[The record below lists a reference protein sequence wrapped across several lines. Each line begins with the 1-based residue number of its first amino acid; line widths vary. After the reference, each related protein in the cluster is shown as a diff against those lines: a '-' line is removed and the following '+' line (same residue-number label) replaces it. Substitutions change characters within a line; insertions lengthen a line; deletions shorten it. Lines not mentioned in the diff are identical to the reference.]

1 MNSSTAVNKKL
12 ALGFSTQAAMMQVIN
27 GERDPVTL
35 EPIVKEVVKV
45 KLPTAAEK
53 KAAKAAL
60 AEKRLAKAAAK
71 AAAEAAKLAEIE
83 AKAAAKAA
91 AAEAALPLTDEQNY
105 AKAVAIVSAKDMK
118 ATVTKYK
125 KSAKAAAENLL
136 MLKALGEQLTSIKNA
151 FVKGANKKGEPTYDD
166 VSYSRCINAT
176 PLSIVSKRDRSDCV
190 WLHNNWAAIT
200 AFKSVEGVESN
211 SVGYLRQLL
220 TAANKPK
227 PTPKPESTAGNASDD
242 AIEGEF
248 ELVDGEPT
256 PKLAQTI
263 ESVVTTI
270 QGLVDASDHKMV
282 DVLAILNASMITV
295 IKANK

>member
-83 AKAAAKAA
+83 AKAAAKL
-91 AAEAALPLTDEQNY
+91 AALPLTDEQNY
-105 AKAVAIVSAKDMK
+105 AKAISIVSAKDMK

-125 KSAKAAAENLL
+125 KSAKAAADNLL
-136 MLKALGEQLTSIKNA
+136 MLKDLGEQFIAIKIS

-166 VSYSRCINAT
+166 VGFSRCINAT

-190 WLHNNWAAIT
+190 WLHNNWNAIE
-200 AFKSVEGVESN
+200 AFKAEGVESN

-227 PTPKPESTAGNASDD
+227 PTPKPESNAGNASDD

-282 DVLAILNASMITV
+282 DVLAILNASMTTV

>member
-1 MNSSTAVNKKL
+1 MNNPTAVNKKL

-35 EPIVKEVVKV
+35 EPIVTEVIKV

-83 AKAAAKAA
+83 AKAAA
-91 AAEAALPLTDEQNY
+91 AEAALPLTDEQNY
-105 AKAVAIVSAKDMK
+105 AKAIAIVSAKDMK

-125 KSAKAAAENLL
+125 KSAKAAADNLL
-136 MLKALGEQLTSIKNA
+136 MLKALGEQFVSIKIS

-166 VSYSRCINAT
+166 VGFSRCINAT

-190 WLHNNWAAIT
+190 WLHNNWNAIE
-200 AFKSVEGVESN
+200 AFKAEGVESN

-227 PTPKPESTAGNASDD
+227 PKPTPKPVSTAGNASDD

-248 ELVDGEPT
+248 ELVDGEAT

-270 QGLVDASDHKMV
+270 QDLVGASDHKMV
-282 DVLAILNASMITV
+282 DVLAILNASMTTV

>member
-1 MNSSTAVNKKL
+1 MNNSTAVNKKL

-27 GERDPVTL
+27 GERDAVTL
-35 EPIVKEVVKV
+35 EPIVKEVIKV

-60 AEKRLAKAAAK
+60 AEKKAAKAAAK

-83 AKAAAKAA
+83 AKAAAKL
-91 AAEAALPLTDEQNY
+91 AALPLTDEQNY
-105 AKAVAIVSAKDMK
+105 AKAIAIVSAKDMK

-125 KSAKAAAENLL
+125 KSAKAAADNLL
-136 MLKALGEQLTSIKNA
+136 MLKDLGEQFIAIKIS
-151 FVKGANKKGEPTYDD
+151 FVKGTNKKGEPTYDD
-166 VSYSRCINAT
+166 VGFSRCINAT

-190 WLHNNWAAIT
+190 WLHNNWNAIE
-200 AFKSVEGVESN
+200 AFKAEGVESN

-248 ELVDGEPT
+248 ELVNGEAT

-263 ESVVTTI
+263 ESLVTTI

-282 DVLAILNASMITV
+282 DVLAILNASMTTV

>member
-1 MNSSTAVNKKL
+1 MNNSTAANKRL

-35 EPIVKEVVKV
+35 EPIVKEVIKV

-83 AKAAAKAA
+83 AKAAAKL
-91 AAEAALPLTDEQNY
+91 AALPLTDEQNY
-105 AKAVAIVSAKDMK
+105 AKAISIVSAKDMK

-125 KSAKAAAENLL
+125 KSAKAAADNLL
-136 MLKALGEQLTSIKNA
+136 MLKDLGEQFIAIKIS

-166 VSYSRCINAT
+166 VGFSRCINAT

-190 WLHNNWAAIT
+190 WLHNNWNAIE
-200 AFKSVEGVESN
+200 AFKAEGVESN

-263 ESVVTTI
+263 ESLVVTI

>member
-1 MNSSTAVNKKL
+1 MSNSTAVNKKL

-35 EPIVKEVVKV
+35 EPTVKEVIKV

-53 KAAKAAL
+53 KLAKAAL
-60 AEKRLAKAAAK
+60 AEKKLAKAAAK
-71 AAAEAAKLAEIE
+71 AAADAAKLAEIE
-83 AKAAAKAA
+83 AKAEAKAA
-91 AAEAALPLTDEQNY
+91 AAKAALPLTDEQNY
-105 AKAVAIVSAKDMK
+105 AKAIAIVSAKDMK

-125 KSAKAAAENLL
+125 KSAKAAADNLL
-136 MLKALGEQLTSIKNA
+136 MLKDLGEQFIAIKIT

-166 VSYSRCINAT
+166 VGFSRCINAT

-190 WLHNNWAAIT
+190 WLHNNWNAIE
-200 AFKSVEGVESN
+200 AFKAEGVESN

-248 ELVDGEPT
+248 ELVDGEAT

-263 ESVVTTI
+263 ESLVVTI

>member
-83 AKAAAKAA
+83 AKAAAKL
-91 AAEAALPLTDEQNY
+91 AALPLTDEQNY
-105 AKAVAIVSAKDMK
+105 AKAISIVSAKDMK

-125 KSAKAAAENLL
+125 KSAKAAADNLL
-136 MLKALGEQLTSIKNA
+136 MLKDLGEQFIAIKIS
-151 FVKGANKKGEPTYDD
+151 FVKGANKKGEPTYND
-166 VSYSRCINAT
+166 VGYSRCINAT

-190 WLHNNWAAIT
+190 WLHNNWAAIA
-200 AFKSVEGVESN
+200 AFKAEGVESN

-220 TAANKPK
+220 TEANKSK
-227 PTPKPESTAGNASDD
+227 PTPKPESNNAGNASDD

-282 DVLAILNASMITV
+282 DVLAILNASMTTV

>member
-1 MNSSTAVNKKL
+1 MNNPTAVNKKL

-83 AKAAAKAA
+83 AKAAAKL
-91 AAEAALPLTDEQNY
+91 AALPLTDEQNY
-105 AKAVAIVSAKDMK
+105 AKAIAIVSAKDMK

-125 KSAKAAAENLL
+125 KSAKAAADNLL
-136 MLKALGEQLTSIKNA
+136 MLKDLGEQFIAIKIS

-166 VSYSRCINAT
+166 VGFSRCINAT

-190 WLHNNWAAIT
+190 WLHNNWNAIE
-200 AFKSVEGVESN
+200 AFKAEGVESN

-248 ELVDGEPT
+248 ELVDGEAS

>member
-83 AKAAAKAA
+83 AKAAAKL
-91 AAEAALPLTDEQNY
+91 AALPLTDEQNY
-105 AKAVAIVSAKDMK
+105 AKAIAIVSAKDMK

-227 PTPKPESTAGNASDD
+227 PTPKPESNNAGNASDD

>member
-1 MNSSTAVNKKL
+1 MIMNNSTAANKRL

-35 EPIVKEVVKV
+35 EPIVKEVIKV

-83 AKAAAKAA
+83 AKAAAKL
-91 AAEAALPLTDEQNY
+91 AALPLTDEQNY
-105 AKAVAIVSAKDMK
+105 AKAISIVSAKDMK

-125 KSAKAAAENLL
+125 KSAKAAADNLL
-136 MLKALGEQLTSIKNA
+136 MLKDLGEQFIAIKIS

-166 VSYSRCINAT
+166 VGFSRCINAT

-190 WLHNNWAAIT
+190 WLHNNWNAIE
-200 AFKSVEGVESN
+200 AFKAEGVESN

-263 ESVVTTI
+263 ESLVVTI

>member
-83 AKAAAKAA
+83 AKAAAKL
-91 AAEAALPLTDEQNY
+91 AALPLTDEQNY
-105 AKAVAIVSAKDMK
+105 AKAISIVSAKDMK

-125 KSAKAAAENLL
+125 KSAKAAADNLL
-136 MLKALGEQLTSIKNA
+136 MLKDLGEQFIAIKIS

-166 VSYSRCINAT
+166 VGFSRCINAT

-190 WLHNNWAAIT
+190 WLHNNWNAIE
-200 AFKSVEGVESN
+200 AFKAEGVESN

-220 TAANKPK
+220 TAANKPTPK
-227 PTPKPESTAGNASDD
+227 PKPESNAGNASDD

-282 DVLAILNASMITV
+282 DVLAILNASMTTV

>member
-35 EPIVKEVVKV
+35 EPIVEDVIKV

-71 AAAEAAKLAEIE
+71 AAAEEAKLAEIE
-83 AKAAAKAA
+83 AKAAAKL
-91 AAEAALPLTDEQNY
+91 AALPLTDEQNY
-105 AKAVAIVSAKDMK
+105 EKAIAIVSAKDMK

-125 KSAKAAAENLL
+125 KSAKAAADNLL
-136 MLKALGEQLTSIKNA
+136 MLKDLGEQFIAIKIA
-151 FVKGANKKGEPTYDD
+151 FVKGTNKKGEPTYDD
-166 VSYSRCINAT
+166 VGFSHCINAT

-190 WLHNNWAAIT
+190 WLHNNWLAIE
-200 AFKSVEGVESN
+200 AFKAEGVESN

-220 TAANKPK
+220 TTANKPK
-227 PTPKPESTAGNASDD
+227 PTPKPKAPKSEAADND

-248 ELVDGEPT
+248 EMVDGEAT
-256 PKLAQTI
+256 PKIAQTI
-263 ESVVTTI
+263 ESVVVTI

-282 DVLAILNASMITV
+282 DVLAILNASMTTV

>member
-83 AKAAAKAA
+83 AKAAAKL
-91 AAEAALPLTDEQNY
+91 AALPLTDEQNY
-105 AKAVAIVSAKDMK
+105 AKAIAIVSAKDMK

-125 KSAKAAAENLL
+125 KSAKAAADNLL
-136 MLKALGEQLTSIKNA
+136 MLKDLGEQFIAIKIS

-166 VSYSRCINAT
+166 VGFSRCINAT

-190 WLHNNWAAIT
+190 WLHNNWNAIE
-200 AFKSVEGVESN
+200 AFKAEGVESN

-227 PTPKPESTAGNASDD
+227 PTPKPVSTAGNASDD

-248 ELVDGEPT
+248 ELVDGEAS

-282 DVLAILNASMITV
+282 DVLAILNASMTTV

>member
-1 MNSSTAVNKKL
+1 MNNSTAANKRL

-35 EPIVKEVVKV
+35 EPIVKEVIKV

-83 AKAAAKAA
+83 AKAAAKL
-91 AAEAALPLTDEQNY
+91 AALPLTDEQNY
-105 AKAVAIVSAKDMK
+105 AKAIAIVSAKDMK

-125 KSAKAAAENLL
+125 KSAKAAADNLL
-136 MLKALGEQLTSIKNA
+136 MLKDLGEQFIAIKIS
-151 FVKGANKKGEPTYDD
+151 FVKGTNKKGEPTYDD
-166 VSYSRCINAT
+166 VGYSRCINAT

-190 WLHNNWAAIT
+190 WLHNNWAAIA
-200 AFKSVEGVESN
+200 AFKAEGVESN

-227 PTPKPESTAGNASDD
+227 PKPTPKPVSTAGNASDG

-263 ESVVTTI
+263 ESLVVTI